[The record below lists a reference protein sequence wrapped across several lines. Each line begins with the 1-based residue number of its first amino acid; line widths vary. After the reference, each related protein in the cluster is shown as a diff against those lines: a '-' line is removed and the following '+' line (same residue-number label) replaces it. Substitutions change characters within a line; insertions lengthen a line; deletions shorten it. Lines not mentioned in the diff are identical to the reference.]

1 MFSQKGSWI
10 LERITNEELVG
21 ILKWILFVCVQLDS
35 FIVVLVSL
43 LKLIRLLPNKVK
55 WYITHNR
62 KGGDIMPQ
70 IEIWTE
76 NVIIIKEYV
85 FQIIYSFMNFYT

>member
-1 MFSQKGSWI
+1 M
-10 LERITNEELVG
+10 ERITIEELVG
-21 ILKWILFVCVQLDS
+21 ILKWILFVCAQLNS

-62 KGGDIMPQ
+62 KGDDIMPQ
-70 IEIWTE
+70 IDIWTE

-85 FQIIYSFMNFYT
+85 FQIIYSFMNFLT